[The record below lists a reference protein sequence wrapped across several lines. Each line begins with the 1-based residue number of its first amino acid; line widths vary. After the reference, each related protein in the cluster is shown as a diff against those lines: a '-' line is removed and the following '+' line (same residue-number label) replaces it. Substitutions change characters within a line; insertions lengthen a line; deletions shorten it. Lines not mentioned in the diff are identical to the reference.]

1 MAGNKKVR
9 GFFSALV
16 GLAAAALLIGL
27 FYVGASV
34 LHSPD
39 VQAKAP
45 AATREPVTPMQAGS
59 SADAQALSAL
69 FGARLPVLPGFAP
82 QGQAVNLNRNGETV
96 RKVTL
101 SYDGFTVT
109 AVRPADA
116 APMLLRAGLTLSAD
130 GDAAALGLPAAL
142 AVRGDARCA
151 YFSDDMAAYSVY
163 APAADAETFAQLLSR
178 LEWTD

>member
-1 MAGNKKVR
+1 MLR
-9 GFFSALV
+9 SRQETDFFHDFVKRTLRDARCKLGAVSHTFFKIFFIFHYLV
-16 GLAAAALLIGL
+16 IAFL
-27 FYVGASV
+27 Y
-34 LHSPD
+34 
-39 VQAKAP
+39 
-45 AATREPVTPMQAGS
+45 
-59 SADAQALSAL
+59 
-69 FGARLPVLPGFAP
+69 RL
-82 QGQAVNLNRNGETV
+82 E
-96 RKVTL
+96 L